1 MLSAPERPFTNPEE
15 KVIRDF
21 VAQGGSLLIEG
32 EWGPTPDWTPVTQ
45 QILGLFGAS
54 SDENLARDDVHN
66 LYDTPTRIR
75 FEGERNFLPHPIT
88 QDLDVIVT
96 NAGATLT
103 GNDAWT
109 SVVRTS
115 PKAHPPDRPVL
126 ITRSYGFGR
135 VCAIGDTN
143 AWIPGEVERPMDVP
157 FTKAVFDWLL
167 FER

>member
-1 MLSAPERPFTNPEE
+1 MFGMHKARVRSFE
-15 KVIRDF
+15 KGLHFADGEF
-21 VAQGGSLLIEG
+21 KGLLGEG
-32 EWGPTPDWTPVTQ
+32 RHRFFSPLRKVRVDVVNQRTPW
-45 QILGLFGAS
+45 
-54 SDENLARDDVHN
+54 
-66 LYDTPTRIR
+66 LYH
-75 FEGERNFLPHPIT
+75 E
-88 QDLDVIVT
+88 DLDVIVT